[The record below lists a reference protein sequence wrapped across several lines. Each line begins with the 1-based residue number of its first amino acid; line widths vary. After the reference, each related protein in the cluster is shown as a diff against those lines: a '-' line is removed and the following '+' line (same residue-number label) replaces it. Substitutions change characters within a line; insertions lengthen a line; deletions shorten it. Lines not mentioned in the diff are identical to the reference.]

1 MSPTRLIDLAFLVVF
16 VLIGIRLVPGA
27 FHMLRVYLTIGSRRL
42 EDATAFAPAEPAEV
56 YELTSRLMALGFRRI
71 GVRSA
76 VLPGEG
82 RRFEWNLV
90 DEPTTTYISLVPV
103 AGKHRLIT
111 ACYSAFADGAFLETV
126 YPSGATVRRPDL
138 DARAAGRT
146 PEESISFHHQH
157 LPEFA
162 ADHGPPLV
170 NATMAD
176 LLARDDTYR
185 RRHGGA
191 TIRRGVYTLA
201 ALAALVIATIAFLLV
216 RIVFF
221 DA

>member
-1 MSPTRLIDLAFLVVF
+1 VSPTRLIDVAFLIVF

-27 FHMLRVYLTIGSRRL
+27 FRLLRIYLTIGSRRL
-42 EDATAFAPAEPAEV
+42 EDATALAPAEPAEV
-56 YELTSRLMALGFRRI
+56 SELTSRLLELGFKRI

-138 DARAAGRT
+138 DARAAGQT
-146 PEESISFHHQH
+146 PEESISFHHQR
-157 LPEFA
+157 LAGFA
-162 ADHGPPLV
+162 VDHGPPLT

-176 LLARDDTYR
+176 LLARDDAYR

-191 TIRRGVYTLA
+191 TIRRGVYSLV
-201 ALAALVIATIAFLLV
+201 ALAAFVIATIAFLLA

-221 DA
+221 DT